1 MGPQLTGYGIG
12 SGWQRYQPE
21 LTARLGQQLIGYDA
35 DYLPS
40 SAQIAYLGVVGVQR
54 LQAVAV
60 EQAMPVYLRDKVAK
74 TTAERIALKKEQ
86 T

>member
-1 MGPQLTGYGIG
+1 ML
-12 SGWQRYQPE
+12 SN
-21 LTARLGQQLIGYDA
+21 AA

-54 LQAVAV
+54 QQAVTV

-74 TTAERIALKKEQ
+74 TTAERMVNSD
-86 T
+86 